1 MPVVIQSLEVS
12 ERPAPSPRP
21 AQAAEAGP
29 PPPPAPPLPTQLRR
43 EHVRRARVRAH

>member
-12 ERPAPSPRP
+12 ERPAPSTRS
-21 AQAAEAGP
+21 AQAAEPGP
-29 PPPPAPPLPTQLRR
+29 PPPPAPPVQTLLRR